1 MYVYIHTYMYVCV
14 CVCVYIYIYIYFTSE
29 VPIYIDNS
37 KIQIEA
43 WIIFKSIIYSQNN
56 VAKWRYLKKVS
67 EEGRSYGRMS
77 RKKNNRK
84 ATYYPSTFYKGKV
97 EDEEFEP

>member
-1 MYVYIHTYMYVCV
+1 MYTYIHICMCVCV
-14 CVCVYIYIYIYFTSE
+14 CVCIYIYIYFTSE

-56 VAKWRYLKKVS
+56 VAK
-67 EEGRSYGRMS
+67 
-77 RKKNNRK
+77 
-84 ATYYPSTFYKGKV
+84 
-97 EDEEFEP
+97 